1 MFLKEQ
7 KKTQY
12 AITFKNKRHVSF
24 YFFNFFFT
32 YVIIKIK
39 LFFLFFLFP
48 FQGEF
53 FIQATE

>member
-7 KKTQY
+7 KKKTQY

-24 YFFNFFFT
+24 YFFNIFFT

-39 LFFLFFLFP
+39 LFFSFSLS
-48 FQGEF
+48 G
-53 FIQATE
+53 